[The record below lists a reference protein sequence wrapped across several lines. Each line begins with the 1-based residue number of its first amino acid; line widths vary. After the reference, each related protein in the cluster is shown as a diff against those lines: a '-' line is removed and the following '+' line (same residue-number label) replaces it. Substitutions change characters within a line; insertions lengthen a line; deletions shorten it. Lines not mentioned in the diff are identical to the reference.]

1 MIRGG
6 FDDKHVAVA
15 RHVAQK
21 DFYFFTRWMLL
32 QAKGQQWLKAPHHP
46 LICDALMR
54 VFRLETM
61 RLVINLPP
69 RYSKTV
75 FVQNFVAWAL
85 GQCPDSEF
93 IYTSYSAELAE
104 TNSWETRGLVE
115 SEEYRAIYPD
125 VKLRSDAAARHH
137 WRTTAGGVVYASGTY
152 GTITGFGAG
161 KLRDGFGGA
170 IFIDDPH
177 KPAEVGGPEREKVLS
192 WYTNTLRSRRNS
204 DHTPTVVI
212 MQRLHDQD
220 LAGWLL
226 DGGDGEKWESLV
238 VPAIQDDGSALWP
251 EKHSI
256 EDLRRMQESDRY
268 NFAGQYMQQPYPLEG
283 GFFALRDFL
292 VTDNPTAEQPE
303 YLPVEPHKRP
313 QCVVAFIDTASK
325 TGKEHDGIGVV
336 YASYSPLHGIPLTIL
351 DWELTQIDAAFQT
364 DWIPSVFQRCEELA
378 REVEALMG
386 SIGAFIED
394 KDAGMMLLQ
403 HAPGKGW
410 PLHGIDS
417 KLTALGKV
425 GRALS
430 VSGYIHGGKVKIS
443 RHAYE
448 KRTLFKGAMRNHLL
462 SQLLAFSP
470 DVKDQGQDDLLD
482 AATYSVAVCLG
493 NNAGF

>member
-1 MIRGG
+1 MIFCPPGSAKTTYASIVFPSHYLGSNPGARLLLTSYGDLPAKRMGRRTRSIMRQPLYKQLFKTELSQESSAAEQFSLTNGSEYLAASLRGAITSYRADG
-6 FDDKHVAVA
+6 AIVDDPVRGRSDAESESEQATTREAFTDDVVT
-15 RHVAQK
+15 RLVPGGWLVMIM
-21 DFYFFTRWMLL
+21 TRWHHEDLAGGILPEDWTGDSGVFMCRDGREWEVLCL
-32 QAKGQQWLKAPHHP
+32 QAKCESTTDP
-46 LICDALMR
+46 LGR
-54 VFRLETM
+54 
-61 RLVINLPP
+61 
-69 RYSKTV
+69 K
-75 FVQNFVAWAL
+75 L
-85 GQCPDSEF
+85 G
-93 IYTSYSAELAE
+93 
-104 TNSWETRGLVE
+104 
-115 SEEYRAIYPD
+115 EY
-125 VKLRSDAAARHH
+125 
-137 WRTTAGGVVYASGTY
+137 
-152 GTITGFGAG
+152 
-161 KLRDGFGGA
+161 
-170 IFIDDPH
+170 
-177 KPAEVGGPEREKVLS
+177 
-192 WYTNTLRSRRNS
+192 
-204 DHTPTVVI
+204 
-212 MQRLHDQD
+212 
-220 LAGWLL
+220 
-226 DGGDGEKWESLV
+226 
-238 VPAIQDDGSALWP
+238 LWP
-251 EKHSI
+251 QWFDQQHWI
-256 EDLRRMQESDRY
+256 EHERDSRKWNSLY
-268 NFAGQYMQQPYPLEG
+268 QQRPRPLEG
-283 GFFALRDFL
+283 AYFQQSDFL
-292 VTDNPTAEQPE
+292 VVHPE
-303 YLPVEPHKRP
+303 DVEKPVDQRRLIPPEPHKRP

-336 YASYSPLHGIPLTIL
+336 YASYSPMHGTPLTIL

-443 RHAYE
+443 RAAYE